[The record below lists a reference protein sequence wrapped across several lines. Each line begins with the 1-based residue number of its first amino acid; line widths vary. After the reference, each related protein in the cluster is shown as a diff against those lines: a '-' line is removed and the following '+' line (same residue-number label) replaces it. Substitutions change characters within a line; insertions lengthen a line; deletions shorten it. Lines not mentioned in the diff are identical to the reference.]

1 VLTSQLSAGMNDVKS
16 PTNGWYGGGPPAPS
30 TPMRAGQCALNV
42 LAGGGV
48 PADIGAE
55 MGAAGGGYCGRG
67 GIGSTVAGGGGTPSP
82 DGTPSL
88 DPLAGGSSG
97 GSSNG
102 SDTTNHGG
110 GAIELGSGSLL
121 TIGDNGTVNL
131 GGGGP
136 DPGYA
141 VGGGSGDGI
150 LEAPTVIVRGILTVN
165 GGSGSGTGNSSSP
178 PGQPSLQPA
187 VGRGKVAGNGSAGAN
202 INGGDALLQ
211 SNPAGGGGG
220 AGRTGSTRV
229 AADPR
234 TVERGHHLADQ
245 RNDLLYDW
253 AAQLRRHRDERGPL
267 RTSIFSSG
275 GQSVPPI
282 VIPIPSPCSGRKA
295 ETWTPR

>member
-1 VLTSQLSAGMNDVKS
+1 MLTSQLSAGMNDVKS
-16 PTNGWYGGGPPAPS
+16 PTNGWDGGGPPAPS

-42 LAGGGV
+42 LAGGGG
-48 PADIGAE
+48 PADIGDE
-55 MGAAGGGYCGRG
+55 TGAAGGGYCGRG
-67 GIGSTVAGGGGTPSP
+67 GIGSTVAGGGGTPLP
-82 DGTPSL
+82 DGTPH
-88 DPLAGGSSG
+88 PRPAGGRLKWRQQQWQR
-97 GSSNG
+97 
-102 SDTTNHGG
+102 HQQPGG

-121 TIGDNGTVNL
+121 TIGANGTVNL

-187 VGRGKVAGNGSAGAN
+187 VGRGKVAGSGSAGAN

-220 AGRTGSTRV
+220 AGRIRIDV

-234 TVERGHHLADQ
+234 TVERRHHLADQ

-267 RTSIFSSG
+267 RTSNFSSG

-282 VIPIPSPCSGRKA
+282 AIPIPSPYSGRKA